1 MSIKQWHNEVIGE
14 RVVKALLT
22 NGFHALY
29 LAAKEQA
36 VEYVLSLVEPG
47 TRVGFGGSA
56 TIKQL
61 GLGQAVKEKGGV
73 VLDHGQPGLT
83 PEERIEIMR
92 QEVVS
97 DLFLCSANAI
107 TLDGYLVNVDGNG
120 NRVAAMT
127 FGPKKVIGVAGVNKV
142 CTNTDTAF
150 DRIRTAVAPMNNKRL
165 QLDNPC
171 VKTGTCMDCDSKN
184 RICRIY
190 SVIKRKPRSS
200 DFTVLLI
207 GEELGF

>member
-14 RVVKALLT
+14 RVVKALLK
-22 NGFHALY
+22 NDFHALY

-36 VEYVLSLVEPG
+36 VEYVLSHVAPG
-47 TRVGFGGSA
+47 TRGGFGGSM
-56 TIKQL
+56 TVKQL

-83 PEERIEIMR
+83 PEEKMEIMR

-127 FGPKKVIGVAGVNKV
+127 FGPKKVIVVAGVNKI
-142 CTNTDTAF
+142 CTNTDAAF
-150 DRIRTAVAPMNNKRL
+150 DRIRTTASPMNNKRL

-184 RICRIY
+184 RICRIF
-190 SVIKRKPRSS
+190 SVMKRKPRNT
-200 DFTVLLI
+200 DITVLII

>member
-1 MSIKQWHNEVIGE
+1 MSVEQWHHDVIGE
-14 RVVKALLT
+14 RVVKALLK
-22 NGFHALY
+22 NGFHARY
-29 LAAKEQA
+29 FAAKEQA
-36 VEYVLSLVEPG
+36 VEYILSHVDPG
-47 TRVGFGGSA
+47 TRVGFGGSM

-61 GLGQAVKEKGGV
+61 GLGQAVKEKGGI

-83 PEERIEIMR
+83 PEEKLEIVR
-92 QEVVS
+92 QQLVS

-127 FGPKKVIGVAGVNKV
+127 FGPKKVIVVAGVNKV
-142 CTNTDTAF
+142 CTDTDAAF
-150 DRIRTAVAPMNNKRL
+150 DRIRTTAAPMNNKRL

-184 RICRIY
+184 RICRIF
-190 SVIKRKPRSS
+190 SVMKRKPGNS
-200 DFTVLLI
+200 DITVLLI
-207 GEELGF
+207 GEKLGF